1 MMTFSE
7 PDPIF
12 FVPNPD
18 CPTAADCTAHPAALT
33 RPVFFISPYGFSDS
47 IIASPATERAFFL
60 STSVHAAA
68 PRSTPRSA
76 SSSARTASRPTIP
89 RSRTPQATRA
99 VCSVTPRPGW
109 NTSSAPTRLRPPP
122 SPGRI
127 RSWSRTLTSQAAP
140 PSEPGPAAKVPGLAN
155 TGNPANGEVA
165 RSRHRTPGS
174 GKPRIAP
181 ADSTIPR
188 SDGYCTSV
196 LSRASACR
204 IARVSALS
212 PIAMAAA
219 VALRGRRRRRGLR
232 GGRRIATG
240 PDGHPGA
247 RGRPR
252 RTGRAGRWPG
262 LTQLS
267 RSGRLAASLGA
278 ARDSRNGGGPWC
290 WAGWSL
296 G

>member
-181 ADSTIPR
+181 ADSTIRAQTDIARRYCPGPPR
-188 SDGYCTSV
+188 AVSP
-196 LSRASACR
+196 ASARCPPSPWPLR
-204 IARVSALS
+204 LRSAGEGADAACAAGAASQLAQTATRAHAAGRAARV
-212 PIAMAAA
+212 
-219 VALRGRRRRRGLR
+219 GLA
-232 GGRRIATG
+232 GGRG
-240 PDGHPGA
+240 
-247 RGRPR
+247 
-252 RTGRAGRWPG
+252 
-262 LTQLS
+262 
-267 RSGRLAASLGA
+267 
-278 ARDSRNGGGPWC
+278 
-290 WAGWSL
+290 
-296 G
+296 